1 MAWARVRAER
11 LSPNPKMPRYPTSP
25 LLTLHDPHAAP
36 RYYEAGLWRE
46 DTLYSLLCGLAE
58 RIPHRFA
65 LRDGARRLTWRG
77 LKGWV
82 DAAAGELHGMG
93 LRRGERVALWTS
105 NRVECVVALLACA
118 RNGYV
123 CNPSL
128 HRNYTVE
135 EVHGLLQWIRARAVV
150 MEAGYGADAGGE
162 ETRERLSG
170 LPGMRRVI
178 LLPSSRETGAEFPAP
193 DAGPGDLP
201 EPERNPDAVCY
212 LAFTSGT
219 TGKPKGVM
227 HSHNTLLALC
237 RCIAADWG
245 LDERS
250 VALSLSPLSHH
261 IAWLALGESLAV
273 GMELVLEDP
282 PAGTSLLDWAV
293 ETGATYLL
301 GVPTHA
307 MDLLAEQKRRGA
319 ETLGSVK
326 VFFMGGSP
334 IPRSLAES
342 YLAQG
347 VTPQNVY
354 GMTENSAHQYTHPD
368 DDTET
373 ICATTGRGG
382 PSYEVR
388 IFDQAERD
396 REVPPGTVGEI
407 GGRGAAL
414 MLGYFDNQ
422 AATEDSF
429 NRDGWFLSG
438 DLGQVD
444 ERGNLKIVGRLKD
457 VVNRGGHKIH
467 PARIEV
473 LAMRHPAIEKA
484 AAFPVPDERLGEK
497 VCLAASGAQVQ
508 SLDPQAVLTHLDREG
523 LSKYDMPEYFIA
535 VESFP
540 LTASGKILKRELA
553 QWAADGRIRPTPVR
567 WGGASSSGAGG
578 E

>member
-1 MAWARVRAER
+1 
-11 LSPNPKMPRYPTSP
+11 
-25 LLTLHDPHAAP
+25 
-36 RYYEAGLWRE
+36 
-46 DTLYSLLCGLAE
+46 
-58 RIPHRFA
+58 
-65 LRDGARRLTWRG
+65 
-77 LKGWV
+77 
-82 DAAAGELHGMG
+82 
-93 LRRGERVALWTS
+93 
-105 NRVECVVALLACA
+105 
-118 RNGYV
+118 
-123 CNPSL
+123 
-128 HRNYTVE
+128 
-135 EVHGLLQWIRARAVV
+135 
-150 MEAGYGADAGGE
+150 
-162 ETRERLSG
+162 
-170 LPGMRRVI
+170 MRRVL

-193 DAGPGDLP
+193 DAEPGDLP
-201 EPERNPDAVCY
+201 APERNPDAVCY

-227 HSHNTLLALC
+227 HSQNTLLALC

-261 IAWLALGESLAV
+261 IAWIAVGESLAV
-273 GMELVLEDP
+273 GMELVLDDP
-282 PAGTSLLDWAV
+282 PAGSSPLDWVV

-319 ETLGSVK
+319 KTLGSVK

-334 IPRSLAES
+334 IPRVLAEN

-368 DDTET
+368 DDADT

-382 PSYEVR
+382 LSYEVR
-388 IFDQAERD
+388 IFDQAERG

-429 NRDGWFLSG
+429 NPDGWFLSG

-473 LAMRHPAIEKA
+473 LAMRHPAIEQA

-508 SLDPQAVLTHLDREG
+508 SLDPQGVLTHLDREG
-523 LSKYDMPEYFIA
+523 LSKYDMPEFYVA

-567 WGGASSSGAGG
+567 WGGASAGEGG